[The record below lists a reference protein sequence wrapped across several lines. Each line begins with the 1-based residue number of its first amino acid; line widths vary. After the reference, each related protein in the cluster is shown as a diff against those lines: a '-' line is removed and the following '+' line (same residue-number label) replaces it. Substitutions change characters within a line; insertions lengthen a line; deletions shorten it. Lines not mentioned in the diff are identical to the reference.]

1 MTHRL
6 NSEVSVPQR
15 RGPAAALR
23 NRNLGALSA
32 SPSRSASATW
42 PGAVQPGVRPG
53 VRPGVLGLGRP
64 EKTGFITW
72 VYARL
77 V

>member
-6 NSEVSVPQR
+6 NSEVSVPQS

-53 VRPGVLGLGRP
+53 VLGLGRP